1 MSRIELRDLSLI
13 YEKEDEH
20 FLALE
25 NINLSIESGEFVCI
39 IGSSGCGKSTL
50 LGVLEGLIFPS
61 SGEALI
67 DGTPITGTGPERA
80 VVFQHYSLFPWMTA
94 KRNVSFGIRQVSSV
108 SRKEASEIAEDFLVK
123 VGLGDFMDKL
133 PAELSGG
140 MQQRV
145 AIARAL
151 AVNPKILLMD
161 EPFGAID
168 AKNRVLLQELLLSL
182 WGADRERKTVVF
194 VTHDTDEALLLSD
207 RIIFMGPKRVEQEI
221 DVPLERPRS
230 ESTFFSKPEYADL
243 RRKLVSLFYRDVVKN
258 IGGEEVLI

>member
-1 MSRIELRDLSLI
+1 MSRIELRNLSLA
-13 YEKEDEH
+13 YESENKR

-67 DGTPITGTGPERA
+67 DGVPITGTGPERS
-80 VVFQHYSLFPWMTA
+80 VVFQHYSLFPWMSA
-94 KRNVSFGIRQVSSV
+94 KQNVAFGIRQTNSV
-108 SRKEASEIAEDFLVK
+108 SKRDALEIAEDFLIK
-123 VGLGDFMDKL
+123 VGLKDFFDKL

-168 AKNRVLLQELLLSL
+168 AKTRVQLQEHLLSL

-207 RIIFMGPKRVEQEI
+207 RIVFMAPKRIEQEI
-221 DVPLERPRS
+221 KVPFSRPRS
-230 ESTFFSKPEYADL
+230 EATFFSKPEYADM
-243 RRKLVSLFYRDVVKN
+243 RKNLVSLFYRDVAQN

>member
-1 MSRIELRDLSLI
+1 MSRIELRNLSLA
-13 YEKEDEH
+13 YESGNGR
-20 FLALE
+20 FLALDT
-25 NINLSIESGEFVCI
+25 INLKVNSGEFVCV

-61 SGEALI
+61 SGCALI
-67 DGTPITGTGPERA
+67 DGVPITGTGPERS
-80 VVFQHYSLFPWMTA
+80 VVFQHYSLFPWMSA
-94 KRNVSFGIRQVSSV
+94 KRNVAFGVRQVSSA
-108 SRKEASEIAEDFLVK
+108 SKKEANEIAEDFLLK

-168 AKNRVLLQELLLSL
+168 AKTRVQLQELLLSL

-207 RIIFMGPKRVEQEI
+207 RIVFMGPKRIEREI
-221 DVPLERPRS
+221 TVPFERPRS
-230 ESTFFSKPEYADL
+230 EATFFSNPEYAEL
-243 RRKLVSLFYRDVVKN
+243 RKGLVSLFYRGVAEN
-258 IGGEEVLI
+258 IGGDEVLI